1 MQCNIDNEIK
11 LIAHDA
17 YDKQSFWKSMCNY
30 DESAF
35 RINALVD
42 SYEKYIYHSY
52 TVYNVSVFDH
62 IDRALRHISF
72 LYNLQ
77 YLSIIIIVNVY
88 SNSWIMVWNG
98 QSVDHCN
105 AIYRMNR
112 KGISHWCLWK
122 EIIME

>member
-52 TVYNVSVFDH
+52 TVNGINDQLTLQCDFYWNEKKRNSALMLMIRNHYGKQCFSV
-62 IDRALRHISF
+62 
-72 LYNLQ
+72 
-77 YLSIIIIVNVY
+77 IIIVQT
-88 SNSWIMVWNG
+88 VW
-98 QSVDHCN
+98 QCF
-105 AIYRMNR
+105 I
-112 KGISHWCLWK
+112 
-122 EIIME
+122 